1 MYNNCVYRRIC
12 VKNIP
17 FDATD
22 IALFRWG
29 RKKEIFMYNNHFDF
43 NKLYSAKEIAAM
55 FELPVFVER
64 KGWQDTGFRYKII
77 EVADT
82 LVGEGWSRGKPFQY
96 KKTYTADDTFLIC
109 RDQELK
115 FRAEKSS
122 MNFPVVVMA
131 TMSSGKSTLINAL
144 LDKSILPSSNSAC
157 TAKSYRIFDNDN
169 DDVTEI
175 KPFYK
180 TATSSSVS
188 CADWATILKEA
199 NEDPNVE
206 KIEIRTQIKGVL
218 STRKRLVLVDTPGT
232 NNSQD
237 EEHGKITLDILS
249 KIKEGLIIYIINAT
263 QFGINDDKTLLLD
276 VCKALRKNKAINVV
290 FVINKCDE
298 YEDEK
303 GESIGKIIV
312 DIRDYIVSDCG
323 IQNPDIIPTSALL
336 ADIFKKVLRNEKLT
350 RTECRKFKQ
359 YFALYSP
366 TGANLSAYA
375 ITKGHP
381 NPCENVEVSGEMYR
395 VADIIEALNN
405 TGIPYLERYIQTA
418 QIASERL
425 EK

>member
-1 MYNNCVYRRIC
+1 M
-12 VKNIP
+12 
-17 FDATD
+17 D
-22 IALFRWG
+22 
-29 RKKEIFMYNNHFDF
+29 NNHFDF

-263 QFGINDDKTLLLD
+263 QFGINDDKALLLD

-303 GESIGKIIV
+303 GESIEKIIV
-312 DIRDYIVSDCG
+312 DIRDYIASDCG

-359 YFALYSP
+359 YFKLYSP

-381 NPCENVEVSGEMYR
+381 NPCENVEVSGEVYR

-418 QIASERL
+418 QIESERF

>member
-1 MYNNCVYRRIC
+1 M
-12 VKNIP
+12 
-17 FDATD
+17 D
-22 IALFRWG
+22 
-29 RKKEIFMYNNHFDF
+29 NNHFDF

-122 MNFPVVVMA
+122 MNLFPVVVMA

-180 TATSSSVS
+180 AATSSSVS
-188 CADWATILKEA
+188 CADWATMLKEA

-218 STRKRLVLVDTPGT
+218 NTKKRLVLVDTPGT

-276 VCKALRKNKAINVV
+276 VCKALRRNKAINVV

-336 ADIFKKVLRNEKLT
+336 ADIFRKVLRNEKLT
-350 RTECRKFKQ
+350 RTECQKFKQ
-359 YFALYSP
+359 YFASYSP

-375 ITKGHP
+375 ITKGHQ
-381 NPCENVEVSGEMYR
+381 NPCENVEVSGEVYR

-418 QIASERL
+418 QIESERL

>member
-1 MYNNCVYRRIC
+1 MRRPKDLIL
-12 VKNIP
+12 KTT
-17 FDATD
+17 TD
-22 IALFRWG
+22 IKVFLLFLLDNIARPIDHTTLM
-29 RKKEIFMYNNHFDF
+29 KIVEENTD
-43 NKLYSAKEIAAM
+43 EIA
-55 FELPVFVER
+55 FDYPECLN
-64 KGWQDTGFRYKII
+64 QL
-77 EVADT
+77 VASDH
-82 LVGEGWSRGKPFQY
+82 
-96 KKTYTADDTFLIC
+96 
-109 RDQELK
+109 
-115 FRAEKSS
+115 
-122 MNFPVVVMA
+122 
-131 TMSSGKSTLINAL
+131 L
-144 LDKSILPSSNSAC
+144 L
-157 TAKSYRIFDNDN
+157 F
-169 DDVTEI
+169 
-175 KPFYK
+175 
-180 TATSSSVS
+180 
-188 CADWATILKEA
+188 
-199 NEDPNVE
+199 
-206 KIEIRTQIKGVL
+206 
-218 STRKRLVLVDTPGT
+218 
-232 NNSQD
+232 
-237 EEHGKITLDILS
+237 
-249 KIKEGLIIYIINAT
+249 
-263 QFGINDDKTLLLD
+263 
-276 VCKALRKNKAINVV
+276 
-290 FVINKCDE
+290 DE